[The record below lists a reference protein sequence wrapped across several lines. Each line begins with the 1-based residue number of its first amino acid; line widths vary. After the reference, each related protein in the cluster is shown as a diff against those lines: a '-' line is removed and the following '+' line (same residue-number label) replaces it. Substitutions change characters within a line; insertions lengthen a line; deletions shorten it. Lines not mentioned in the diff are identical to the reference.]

1 MISVT
6 KIFRFEMGHAIDEYD
21 GMCKFIHGHSY
32 VLHVTI
38 SAQEK
43 VKEPLP
49 APGFVIDFK
58 ELKKIVSDRV
68 ISKLDH
74 ALVLSEQYLKKHP
87 STDGTNQ
94 NLIIWPYEPSAEN
107 ILYFIR
113 QELQQA
119 LSNSF
124 MLIRLKLWET
134 SDSFAEW
141 EQRHSDS
148 REGTNT

>member
-21 GMCKFIHGHSY
+21 GMCKYIHGHSY
-32 VLHVTI
+32 VLHVSI
-38 SAQEK
+38 CAGKKSS
-43 VKEPLP
+43 EPLP
-49 APGFVIDFK
+49 PPGFVIDFK
-58 ELKKIVSDRV
+58 ELKKIVSDKV
-68 ISKLDH
+68 VSKLDH

-87 STDGTNQ
+87 SNGGSNQ

-119 LSNSF
+119 LSENF
-124 MLIRLKLWET
+124 ILTRLKLWET

-141 EQRHSDS
+141 EYQPSHS
-148 REGTNT
+148 RE

>member
-6 KIFRFEMGHAIDEYD
+6 KIFRFEMGHAIDEYE

-32 VLHVTI
+32 VLHVTV
-38 SAQEK
+38 SALEK
-43 VKEPLP
+43 KKEPLP

-58 ELKKIVSDRV
+58 ELKKIVNEKI

-74 ALVLSEQYLKKHP
+74 ALVLSEQYVKKHP
-87 STDGTNQ
+87 SNGGTNQ

-113 QELQQA
+113 QELQQS
-119 LSNSF
+119 LSDNFS
-124 MLIRLKLWET
+124 LVRLKLWET

-141 EQRHSDS
+141 ENSHLVRG
-148 REGTNT
+148 E